1 MLARYKGVCKRCGS
15 AYPAGAEV
23 WYDRTTKK
31 VLSCPA
37 CESRGKPPP
46 PVLLTR
52 DELRVRVESLQ
63 SENAQLKKER
73 DEALKNALPPPK
85 PPGYE
90 VIKLCDMIHIKCPR
104 CSSETRV
111 PWSKTYE
118 NQHRNICITC
128 PICETNWTLAQCRVK
143 EPT

>member
-1 MLARYKGVCKRCGS
+1 MTVDHFDIFVETLVS
-15 AYPAGAEV
+15 TVVIFAGLWTALEGHV
-23 WYDRTTKK
+23 RRKTLNGLPTDVR
-31 VLSCPA
+31 
-37 CESRGKPPP
+37 
-46 PVLLTR
+46 
-52 DELRVRVESLQ
+52 ELRVRVESLQ

-111 PWSKTYE
+111 PWRKTYE